1 MPSAPFLHRAGA
13 RHKWPTAGRDD
24 SEPDVM
30 NPLDDNFPQRLARL
44 AAAALAGALL
54 LCLAA
59 PAAHTAE
66 QPPARVRVAAVG
78 ERQLAQ
84 TVRVLGVVDFA
95 RVAHVA
101 PEVSGVVAAIELRT
115 GQVVER
121 GDVLVELDDRFL
133 KKDIDIRQREVEQVE
148 AEIARERA
156 NLQRL
161 ESLLASSSAS
171 RGTYE
176 DSLYTVRAQEKRRDT
191 LREQIAR
198 LRISLEKSRVR
209 APFDGVV
216 LEKLAE
222 LGEWVGPQTPVAR
235 IAASAELRVR
245 AGIGQDVLR
254 FQRPGTRVPVSL
266 DGLAERL
273 EGRIRDLDPV
283 VDLRSQNVTVNVA
296 LDYRP
301 GLLQNMQAR
310 VELPAAEP
318 RRLRLLPR
326 DALVHFEGADAVY
339 AVVDGVAKVMP
350 VNIVARLSSEVGVD
364 DEHIVAGMLVVVDGN
379 DRLRPGTPVSVVG
392 E

>member
-1 MPSAPFLHRAGA
+1 M
-13 RHKWPTAGRDD
+13 TA
-24 SEPDVM
+24 
-30 NPLDDNFPQRLARL
+30 LDRSLTPRYPGIATVVI
-44 AAAALAGALL
+44 ALAGALL
-54 LCLAA
+54 AGIASQSLRA
-59 PAAHTAE
+59 AE
-66 QPPARVRVAAVG
+66 QPPARVRVAVVG

-84 TVRVLGVVDFA
+84 TVRALGVVDFA
-95 RVAHVA
+95 RVARVA
-101 PEVSGVVAAIELRT
+101 PEVSGVVAAIELRA

-148 AEIARERA
+148 AEIDRERA

-171 RGTYE
+171 RGAYE

-209 APFDGVV
+209 SPFDGVV

-245 AGIGQDVLR
+245 ASIGQDLAR
-254 FQRPGTRVPVSL
+254 FQRPGARVPVL
-266 DGLAERL
+266 LEGLGERL
-273 EGRIRDLDPV
+273 EGTIRDLRPV
-283 VDLRSQNVTVNVA
+283 VDLRSQNITVNVA

-310 VELPAAEP
+310 VELPAAE
-318 RRLRLLPR
+318 RRKLRLLPR
-326 DALVHFEGADAVY
+326 DALVRFKGKDFVY
-339 AVVDGVAKVMP
+339 AVVDEVARIMP
-350 VNIVARLSSEVGVD
+350 VNIVARLKAEVGVD
-364 DEHIVAGMLVVVDGN
+364 DEHIVVGMSVVIDGN
-379 DRLRPGTPVSVVG
+379 DRLRPDTPVSVV
-392 E
+392 EE